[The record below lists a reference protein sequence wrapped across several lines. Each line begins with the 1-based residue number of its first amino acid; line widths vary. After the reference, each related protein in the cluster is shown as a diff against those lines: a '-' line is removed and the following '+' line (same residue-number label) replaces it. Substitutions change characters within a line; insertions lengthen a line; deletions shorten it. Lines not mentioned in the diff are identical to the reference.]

1 VKSESSTAR
10 HVSNQIVDVSKIETP
25 STTEPISVAVVEDD
39 ENFRE
44 ALVFQL
50 VTAGFQVAACP
61 SAESFLESSRSEGYD
76 CIVADI
82 CLPRMNG
89 LQLLAEIK
97 QSVPFVSIIFVTGR
111 GDISIGV
118 QAMRE
123 GAVDC
128 LEKPID
134 DQTLLNS
141 IKRATDLYRTRRA
154 EDIRRLELRQ
164 REGTLTRREHE
175 VFGLI
180 TSGLLNKQV
189 GATLGATERTI
200 KTHRGRVM
208 NKMSAD
214 SLADLVRMAEILRIQ
229 PIFASSI

>member
-1 VKSESSTAR
+1 MKNESSTVR
-10 HVSNQIVDVSKIETP
+10 HVSNQSVDAFMIETP
-25 STTEPISVAVVEDD
+25 STTEPIRVAVVEDD
-39 ENFRE
+39 EHFGE

-50 VTAGFQVAACP
+50 LTAGFQVAAYR
-61 SAESFLESSRSEGYD
+61 SAESFLESSLSEGYD

-82 CLPRMNG
+82 CLPKMNG

-134 DQTLLNS
+134 DQTLLKS
-141 IKRATDLYRTRRA
+141 IRGATDLYRVKRA
-154 EDIRRLELRQ
+154 EDRQRLELQ
-164 REGTLTRREHE
+164 EREGTLTPREHE

-180 TSGLLNKQV
+180 TIGLLNKQV

-208 NKMSAD
+208 DKMRAD
-214 SLADLVRMAEILRIQ
+214 SLADLVRMAEILQIH
-229 PIFASSI
+229 PTFAPSI

>member
-1 VKSESSTAR
+1 M
-10 HVSNQIVDVSKIETP
+10 IETP
-25 STTEPISVAVVEDD
+25 STTEPIRVAVVEDD
-39 ENFRE
+39 EHFGM

-50 VTAGFQVAACP
+50 LTAGFQVAAYR
-61 SAESFLESSRSEGYD
+61 SAESFLESSLSEAYD

-134 DQTLLNS
+134 DQTLLKS
-141 IKRATDLYRTRRA
+141 IGRATDLYRAKRA
-154 EDIRRLELRQ
+154 EDRQRLELQ
-164 REGTLTRREHE
+164 EREGTLTPREHE

-208 NKMSAD
+208 DKMRAD
-214 SLADLVRMAEILRIQ
+214 SLADLVRMAEILQIH
-229 PIFASSI
+229 PTFAPSI